1 MTIILDR
8 KEEVSSQLWV
18 FFLFCPY
25 KNAIIRLFLP
35 TTSLVVFIL
44 PQGHNVLS
52 SSSSSSSSSSLSL
65 LSHGLGSSV
74 YDILFFLSTECET
87 SREA

>member
-25 KNAIIRLFLP
+25 KNAIIRA
-35 TTSLVVFIL
+35 
-44 PQGHNVLS
+44 QR
-52 SSSSSSSSSSLSL
+52 SL
-65 LSHGLGSSV
+65 LLLLLLIIIIIIPLIPWAGLFC
-74 YDILFFLSTECET
+74 L
-87 SREA
+87 